1 MDTDFATAWEAV
13 SDAVPESVAIVAGN
27 TRVTYRELDERAARF
42 ASALVAA
49 GLGEG
54 SKVALYLYNEP
65 EYLIAQFGAFKVR
78 CVPVNVNYR
87 YLDDELAYLIDNS
100 ESEVLVFHSSL
111 GDRVGRVRDRLP
123 RLRLLVEVDD
133 GGEHLEGATRFAELL
148 AGHDAHPRIGR
159 SGRDLYMLYTGGTT
173 GMPKG
178 VMYHHGDFVN
188 LLYLGLGLSGFAVP
202 ASVSEITEHVAAAAP
217 RRMVS
222 VPCCPLMHGTGMWVG
237 AMPAHLNGGTV
248 ALLRG
253 RSFDAHELW
262 SLVETEAV
270 THLVIVGD
278 AFARPMLRALE
289 EAEQLGVPF
298 DVSSVVSI
306 RSAGAMWSA
315 EIKAGLTSRMDAVL
329 VDGLGSTEGGS
340 YGVTT
345 TTKSQTVDTAKFT
358 LVPGTRVITEDRR
371 DVVPGSGEL
380 GLLASETAA
389 FGYYKDPEKTAR
401 TFLELDGRSYVIT
414 GDWASVDDDGSVTL
428 LGRGSNCIN
437 SGGEKVF
444 PEEVEEALK
453 RHQAVE
459 DCLVVGLPDERFG
472 QRIVA
477 VAGCNSL
484 SPPSGEELRAWLKGQ
499 LSAYK
504 IPREV
509 IVVESVRRAPNG
521 KADYGWAKETA
532 TKLTEV

>member
-1 MDTDFATAWEAV
+1 MDIDFATAWEAV
-13 SDAVPESVAIVAGN
+13 SDAVPDAVAIVAGA
-27 TRVTYRELDERAARF
+27 TRVTYAEFDDRAARF
-42 ASALVAA
+42 AAALVAA

-54 SKVALYLYNEP
+54 SKVSLYLYNEP

-111 GDRVGRVRDRLP
+111 GDRVGRVRNRLP

-133 GGEHLEGATRFAELL
+133 GGDHLEGAIRFDELL
-148 AGHDAHPRIGR
+148 AIHGPHPRIER

-178 VMYHHGDFVN
+178 VMYHHGDFVHA
-188 LLYLGLGLSGFAVP
+188 LYLGLGLSGFRP
-202 ASVSEITEHVAAAAP
+202 PMSVGEIADHVAEAAP

-262 SLVETEAV
+262 SLVEAEAV
-270 THLVIVGD
+270 TYLVIVGD

-289 EAEQLGVPF
+289 EAEQRSAPF
-298 DVSSVVSI
+298 DTSSVVTI

-315 EIKAGLTSRMDAVL
+315 EIKQGLTSRMDAVL

-345 TTKSQTVDTAKFT
+345 TTRAQSVETAKFT

-389 FGYYKDPEKTAR
+389 FGYYRDPEKTAR

-414 GDWASVDDDGSVTL
+414 GDWASVEADGSVTL

-453 RHQAVE
+453 RHDDID

-477 VAGCNSL
+477 VAGSA
-484 SPPSGEELRAWLKGQ
+484 SPAAPSGEELRAWLKGQ

-532 TKLTEV
+532 TRLTEV